1 MIRLS
6 ERVLLALIIATFL
19 LPALLTI
26 WVHFANPP
34 PQFDWIANRTLYGVT
49 VEKKIPSATL
59 ASWLTGELQK
69 GLNTLASENFAG
81 RELLIRLYDQVLYQ
95 VFHKSYMYLEYIIRG
110 RHGNL
115 FERNYLVVHGRYPAP
130 LPKEEAEALAVMMKY
145 LSDRLK
151 ELGSCFVL
159 LITPNKATLYPED
172 IPNRFLEKIR
182 SGDQQPTDYEIM
194 APFLK
199 SYEIP
204 FVDGRQITLEHRDAL
219 PVRAFPKTGTHWS
232 RAVAYFTAVDLL
244 KMIGRESGREMPQ
257 LTQSIESIDRRP
269 DYADDDLWSLLNLIQ
284 KPGQWYLHPG
294 FQIPSDWPKR
304 TGILTIVGGSFVGEI
319 VSVLEVAQVFAQIN
333 YYYYFKLS
341 RRQFPGEIVTPVD
354 ENAIP
359 WKEDFW
365 HTKGI
370 VLEENETAVNARH
383 VHAFLMSALA
393 ALQQKDLPAR
403 KLTGPPRPLSWGF
416 GESENGTALIKKGF
430 GKPEHQLTWITG
442 QDAEIE
448 FPSPG
453 VNTELQ
459 LIMEATPFL
468 GDGVPQRTVNVQA
481 NGAPLGT
488 LTLADPE
495 IQFYSLTIKAAANS
509 APILKLHFSFSPV
522 PNNPNPVD
530 SQPRQIGLARLALVP
545 LGHPVEQPAG
555 TTDTTA
561 LTRQNP

>member
-1 MIRLS
+1 MIRPS
-6 ERVLLALIIATFL
+6 ERVLLAFIVATFL

-34 PQFDWIANRTLYGVT
+34 SQFDWIANRTLYGVT
-49 VEKKIPSATL
+49 VEKKVPSATL

-69 GLNTLASENFAG
+69 ALNTLASENFAG

-110 RHGNL
+110 RHGDL
-115 FERNYLVVHGRYPAP
+115 FERNYLISYGRYPWAS
-130 LPKEEAEALAVMMKY
+130 PKEGTEALAVIMKY

-151 ELGSCFVL
+151 KLGSCFVFV
-159 LITPNKATLYPED
+159 ITPSKASLYPED
-172 IPNRFLEKIR
+172 IPDRFLEKIR
-182 SGDQQPTDYEIM
+182 NGVRLPTDYEIM
-194 APFLK
+194 VPFLK
-199 SYEIP
+199 RYDVP
-204 FVDGRQITLEHRDAL
+204 FVDGRQITLEHKDAL

-232 RAVAYFTAVDLL
+232 RAVAYFTAAALL
-244 KMIGRESGREMPQ
+244 KTIGQESGREMPQ
-257 LTQSIESIDRRP
+257 LSTSVESIDQRP

-284 KPGQWYLHPG
+284 KPKQRYLRPG
-294 FQIPSDWPKR
+294 FQIPPNWPKR

-319 VSVLEVAQVFAQIN
+319 VSALEVAQVFERIN

-341 RRQFPGEIVTPVD
+341 RRRFPGEIVSSVD

-359 WKEDFW
+359 WEEDFW
-365 HTKGI
+365 RTRAV
-370 VLEENETAVNARH
+370 VLEANETAINARH
-383 VHAFLMSALA
+383 LPAFLLA
-393 ALQQKDLPAR
+393 ELTALQQKAPQEYRVTD
-403 KLTGPPRPLSWGF
+403 PPRPLSWGF
-416 GESENGTALIKKGF
+416 GASENGTALIKKGF
-430 GKPEHQLTWITG
+430 SKPEHELTWTTG

-448 FPSPG
+448 LPSPG

-459 LIMEATPFL
+459 LIMEAKPFL
-468 GDGVPQRTVNVQA
+468 GDGAPQRTMSVQA

-522 PNNPNPVD
+522 PNPTPLG

-561 LTRQNP
+561 LKRQNP

>member
-6 ERVLLALIIATFL
+6 ERVLLALITATFL

-26 WVHFANPP
+26 WVYFANPS

-49 VEKKIPSATL
+49 VEKTIPSASL
-59 ASWLTGELQK
+59 ASWFTGDLQK
-69 GLNTLASENFAG
+69 GINTLASENFAG
-81 RELLIRLYDQVLYQ
+81 RELLIRLYNQILYQ

-115 FERNYLVVHGRYPAP
+115 FERNYLVVYGRYPGP
-130 LPKEEAEALAVMMKY
+130 IPKEEAEALAVMMKY

-159 LITPNKATLYPED
+159 LITPSKATLYPED
-172 IPNRFLEKIR
+172 IPDRFLEEIR
-182 SGDQQPTDYEIM
+182 RGNWQPVDYEIM
-194 APFLK
+194 VPFLK
-199 SYEIP
+199 SYGVP
-204 FVDGRQITLEHRDAL
+204 FVDGRQITLEHKDAL

-232 RAVAYFTAVDLL
+232 RAVAYFTATDLL
-244 KMIGRESGREMPQ
+244 KTIGRESGREMPQ
-257 LTQSIESIDRRP
+257 LTASVQSIDRQP
-269 DYADDDLWSLLNLIQ
+269 DYADDDLWGLSNLIQ
-284 KPGQWYLHPG
+284 KPGQRYLHPS

-304 TGILTIVGGSFVGEI
+304 TGILTIVGGSFTGEI
-319 VSVLEVAQVFAQIN
+319 VSDFEVAQIFAKIN
-333 YYYYFKLS
+333 FYYYFKLS
-341 RRQFPGEIVTPVD
+341 RRQFPGEIVTTVD

-365 HTKGI
+365 HTKGV

-403 KLTGPPRPLSWGF
+403 KLTDPPRPLSWGF
-416 GESENGTALIKKGF
+416 GASENGAALIKKGF
-430 GKPEHQLTWITG
+430 SNPEHQMTWITG
-442 QDAEIE
+442 RDAEIE
-448 FPSPG
+448 LPSPG

-468 GDGVPQRTVNVQA
+468 GGGAPPRILNVQA
-481 NGAPLGT
+481 NGTPVGT
-488 LTLADPE
+488 LVLADPE

-522 PNNPNPVD
+522 PNPTPVD

-555 TTDTTA
+555 TTDTAA
-561 LTRQNP
+561 LTRQTP